1 MFTELKAILKPV
13 TTAAV
18 FDAPEIICIA
28 ASLLLVPNAATVP
41 TSDTPLAEAEF
52 TFSNNTLPLQ
62 VVDEV
67 GAPGL
72 VPCICPKFKL
82 TAAVVTLPVAPV
94 KVAVE

>member
-1 MFTELKAILKPV
+1 MLTELKAILKPV

-28 ASLLLVPNAATVP
+28 ASLVVVPNPATVP
-41 TSDTPLAEAEF
+41 ITDTPLADDEL
-52 TFSNNTLPLQ
+52 TFCNNTLPLQ

-67 GAPGL
+67 ASAGE
-72 VPCICPKFKL
+72 VPCICPK
-82 TAAVVTLPVAPV
+82 AVLIAEVAEPDMPV